1 MLMTECSFEER
12 PNGVSASRLWQ
23 ILEDSPLPKY
33 YLSETACL
41 GILRRAKRRG
51 RDLPADLWD
60 ALVEQAGP
68 AGAAF
73 KRPGSDEEN
82 AALERERERSRSS
95 NIPEHLEGL
104 VEPDGDRGN
113 SSDTLRRGC
122 GQGESDSRPEAV
134 EPLNAICTNGEI
146 AGTLDANYWKGC
158 GERNGIE
165 RDVVLCVGNGQLNQ
179 MSMAE
184 VCNTLDT
191 MHDKQAILITRK

>member
-1 MLMTECSFEER
+1 M
-12 PNGVSASRLWQ
+12 
-23 ILEDSPLPKY
+23 
-33 YLSETACL
+33 
-41 GILRRAKRRG
+41 
-51 RDLPADLWD
+51 
-60 ALVEQAGP
+60 
-68 AGAAF
+68 
-73 KRPGSDEEN
+73 
-82 AALERERERSRSS
+82 
-95 NIPEHLEGL
+95 
-104 VEPDGDRGN
+104 EPDGDRGN

-122 GQGESDSRPEAV
+122 SQGESDSHPEA
-134 EPLNAICTNGEI
+134 ICINGEI